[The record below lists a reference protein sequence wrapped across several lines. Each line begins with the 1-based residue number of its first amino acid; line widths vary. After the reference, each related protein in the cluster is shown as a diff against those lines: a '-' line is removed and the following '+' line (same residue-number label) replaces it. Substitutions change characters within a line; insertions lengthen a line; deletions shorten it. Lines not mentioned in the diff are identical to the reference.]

1 MYPPL
6 CFETKWTSLI
16 AYDFLSVGYSES
28 GTRRTGVINTLNTLL
43 NGRCLTILTFD
54 YYPQLQ

>member
-6 CFETKWTSLI
+6 CSETKWTSLI
-16 AYDFLSVGYSES
+16 AYDFLSVGCSES
-28 GTRRTGVINTLNTLL
+28 GTRTTGVINSLNTLL